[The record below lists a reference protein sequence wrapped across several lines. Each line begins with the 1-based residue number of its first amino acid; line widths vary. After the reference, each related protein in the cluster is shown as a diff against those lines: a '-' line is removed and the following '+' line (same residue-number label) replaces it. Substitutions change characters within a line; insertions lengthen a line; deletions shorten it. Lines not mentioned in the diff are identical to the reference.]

1 LIQPG
6 RNGRKPI
13 DPPFGIFGAT
23 RPYCPCPYPQQALR
37 IGNAAAA
44 IQGMEGVFS
53 RRRPPMK
60 ITAIT
65 AEISSG
71 LLIALI

>member
-6 RNGRKPI
+6 GNGRKPI
-13 DPPFGIFGAT
+13 DPSFGIFGAT
-23 RPYCPCPYPQQALR
+23 RLFRPCPYPHHALR

-44 IQGMEGVFS
+44 LKGMEGVFS
-53 RRRPPMK
+53 RRLPPVK
-60 ITAIT
+60 ILSIA